1 MAISCAR
8 HRKSVFMI
16 SANAFFALS
25 FSVGKV
31 KAIKF
36 LIWKI
41 LSASWTLGATCKG
54 CRPNFEYSASFKIDA
69 RAQDGRHEI
78 IGIGLKTIIF

>member
-41 LSASWTLGATCKG
+41 LSASWTLRQPEKG
-54 CRPNFEYSASFKIDA
+54 VAVEYFASFKIDA

-78 IGIGLKTIIF
+78 IGLGLKTIIF

>member
-1 MAISCAR
+1 
-8 HRKSVFMI
+8 MI

-41 LSASWTLGATCKG
+41 LSASWTLGATRKG

-78 IGIGLKTIIF
+78 IGLGLKTIIF

>member
-41 LSASWTLGATCKG
+41 LSASWTLRQPTEKG
-54 CRPNFEYSASFKIDA
+54 VVLTSNIL
-69 RAQDGRHEI
+69 HH
-78 IGIGLKTIIF
+78 LKLMLVLKMAVMK

>member
-41 LSASWTLGATCKG
+41 LSASWTLRQPEKG
-54 CRPNFEYSASFKIDA
+54 VVLTSNIL
-69 RAQDGRHEI
+69 HH
-78 IGIGLKTIIF
+78 LKLMLVLKMAVMK